1 MEAILDL
8 LSNSNLQTGI
18 GALFGGGALSVLGVA
33 KKLGFKPTALIGGLL
48 KRGKNPIKEF
58 IDVVKVFRS
67 AISEKSKGGK
77 EITKDEFIKISK
89 ELVELSDSLIPYI
102 K

>member
-1 MEAILDL
+1 METILDL

-48 KRGKNPIKEF
+48 KRGKNPIKELM
-58 IDVVKVFRS
+58 DVFKVY
-67 AISEKSKGGK
+67 K
-77 EITKDEFIKISK
+77 EAKYFN
-89 ELVELSDSLIPYI
+89 LFL
-102 K
+102 